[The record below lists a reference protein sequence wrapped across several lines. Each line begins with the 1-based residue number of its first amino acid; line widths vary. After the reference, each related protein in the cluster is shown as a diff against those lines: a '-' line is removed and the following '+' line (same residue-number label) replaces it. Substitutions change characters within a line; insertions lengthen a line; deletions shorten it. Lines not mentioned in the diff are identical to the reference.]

1 MSVGLYLFLTFLVI
15 MVIVINSEDEGKT
28 KVKKDVSKIKKPDLD
43 KMYQNSARE
52 LRDMFR
58 ESKEKINQEYERNF
72 KAREDFNE
80 CRRSFDK

>member
-58 ESKEKINQEYERNF
+58 ESKEKINREYEKNFRN
-72 KAREDFNE
+72 
-80 CRRSFDK
+80 